1 MPDRLLIAIL
11 GNRNSGKSTTWNRLF
26 DGTVKTGKYERPL
39 YLNRAQSVDVF
50 LVSGSPEER
59 EIEVGEILPEPL
71 PQIILCST
79 QYREDVT
86 ETFDYFFRKGYEVF
100 VQWLNPGHGDPEAYE
115 DTLALKD
122 FLLKKGATLQVRDGR
137 ADTALRIKEIRQ
149 FILGWAT
156 HRDLVRTEFPA
167 G

>member
-1 MPDRLLIAIL
+1 MPDRLLVAIL
-11 GNRNSGKSTTWNRLF
+11 GNRDSGKSTTWNRLF
-26 DGTVKTGKYERPL
+26 DGTVRTGKYERSL
-39 YLNRAQSVDVF
+39 YLNRAQAVDVF

-59 EIEVGEILPEPL
+59 DIEVGEILPEPP
-71 PQIILCST
+71 PQIVLCST

-100 VQWLNPGHGDPEAYE
+100 VQWLNPGHCDLAAY
-115 DTLALKD
+115 DDALALQN

-137 ADTALRIKEIRQ
+137 LDPAPRVREIRQ